1 MIASLTT
8 ILLAI
13 DGSREVALAV
23 RAAAEVSRMT
33 GADLQV
39 VHVIPEVSSPSH
51 PTSTML
57 ADYTRLAE
65 EDAGN
70 LLRKLAWTARVDGG
84 EVSEEHLRV
93 GKAAQEINALAA
105 QLDADLV
112 VIGSPRAGWLK
123 RLIAGSVAEDL
134 VHGASCPVLIVR
146 GGENAWP
153 PPKIVVGDDG
163 SEAAERAGILAAEIA
178 SLYGVEVV
186 LMRAYE
192 NPPEPVGG
200 WSARDRHEHD
210 EALSRRREDLDGR
223 AEQVAALTQHRTG
236 SRLIE
241 TKASPAAS
249 LVAGKRDEE
258 GTLLAVG
265 SRGLGALD
273 RVLSGSVSTG
283 VLRAAVG
290 PVLVVPSEKASV

>member
-13 DGSREVALAV
+13 DGSREAALAV

-134 VHGASCPVLIVR
+134 VHGAS
-146 GGENAWP
+146 
-153 PPKIVVGDDG
+153 
-163 SEAAERAGILAAEIA
+163 
-178 SLYGVEVV
+178 
-186 LMRAYE
+186 
-192 NPPEPVGG
+192 
-200 WSARDRHEHD
+200 
-210 EALSRRREDLDGR
+210 
-223 AEQVAALTQHRTG
+223 
-236 SRLIE
+236 
-241 TKASPAAS
+241 
-249 LVAGKRDEE
+249 
-258 GTLLAVG
+258 
-265 SRGLGALD
+265 
-273 RVLSGSVSTG
+273 
-283 VLRAAVG
+283 
-290 PVLVVPSEKASV
+290 